1 MEIEMEED
9 LARRFKE
16 SLEEETPMAADAAIR
31 AAIRRARPSRRV
43 WWWVAA
49 AAGVAAALGVG
60 TWLYDR
66 ERTQQLA
73 ALRDDADAMLE
84 IFGMASVDDVY
95 SIDTVQL

>member
-1 MEIEMEED
+1 MEED
-9 LARRFKE
+9 LARLFKE
-16 SLEEETPMAADAAIR
+16 SLEEETPSSADAAIR
-31 AAIRRARPSRRV
+31 AAIRRARPRRRV
-43 WWWVAA
+43 WWWVAT

-95 SIDTVQL
+95 SIDTAQL

>member
-1 MEIEMEED
+1 MEED
-9 LARRFKE
+9 LARLFKE
-16 SLEEETPMAADAAIR
+16 SLEEETPSAADAAIR
-31 AAIRRARPSRRV
+31 AAIRRARPRRRV
-43 WWWVAA
+43 WWWAAA

-66 ERTQQLA
+66 ERAQQLA
-73 ALRDDADAMLE
+73 ALRDDTDAMLE

>member
-1 MEIEMEED
+1 MEED
-9 LARRFKE
+9 LARLFKE

-31 AAIRRARPSRRV
+31 AAIRWARPSRRV
-43 WWWVAA
+43 WWWMAA

-66 ERTQQLA
+66 ERAQQLA

-84 IFGMASVDDVY
+84 IFDMASVDDVY

>member
-1 MEIEMEED
+1 MEED
-9 LARRFKE
+9 LARLFKE
-16 SLEEETPMAADAAIR
+16 SLEEETPAAADAVIR
-31 AAIRRARPSRRV
+31 AAMRRARPRRRA
-43 WWWVAA
+43 WWWAAAA
-49 AAGVAAALGVG
+49 AAGVAAAIGVG

-95 SIDTVQL
+95 TFDTVQL

>member
-1 MEIEMEED
+1 MEEK
-9 LARRFKE
+9 LSRLLKE
-16 SLEEETPMAADAAIR
+16 SLEEETPATADALIR
-31 AAIRRARPSRRV
+31 AAIRRERPRGRV

-49 AAGVAAALGVG
+49 AAGVALALGAG

-84 IFGMASVDDVY
+84 IIGMASVDDVY
-95 SIDTVQL
+95 SIDVAQL

>member
-1 MEIEMEED
+1 MEEE
-9 LARRFKE
+9 LSRLLKE
-16 SLEEETPMAADAAIR
+16 SLEEETPAAADALIR

-66 ERTQQLA
+66 ERAQQLA

-84 IFGMASVDDVY
+84 IIGMASVDDVY
-95 SIDTVQL
+95 SIDVAQL